1 MTESWKVA
9 ICEKGQP
16 AIKTRTKVTKYPCP
30 DACTKALEEQGG
42 EIGRAPPTFGGYV
55 SKGECIECYC
65 KDKPPKPPKKPFPT
79 TAP

>member
-9 ICEKGQP
+9 ICEKGQA

-65 KDKPPKPPKKPFPT
+65 KDKPPKKPFPT